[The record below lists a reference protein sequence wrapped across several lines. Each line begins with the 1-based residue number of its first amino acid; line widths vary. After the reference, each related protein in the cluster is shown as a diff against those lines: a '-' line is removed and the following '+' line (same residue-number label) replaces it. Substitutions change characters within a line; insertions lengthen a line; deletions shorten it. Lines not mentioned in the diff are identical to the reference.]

1 MGFQNGLEA
10 ITYDKL
16 VLVVGEI
23 KARVLEVE
31 IRETSNE
38 HGELFVTAIAGSQE
52 KEYIL
57 YEGTGNIGL
66 FYRYE
71 DGVSPLFQG
80 VLSEMSVTAEGDMYL
95 ISLHVRTFS
104 SLMDIYKHNFS
115 FQDLAMGSHQLIKSL
130 MEPYLVSQV
139 SLSIPDIPLGRIYLQ
154 YQETTWEFLKRFLS
168 GYGVCLYPD
177 STNQGIWIRAGLW
190 EQPEDISWDLYPYRV
205 RRDMAPRDVGQD
217 LKGQL
222 TYEVDAYEILPLGAC
237 LMFHGKELYVRG
249 LHRKLQGGLLVSRYE
264 LCFKEGM
271 GIRQYDNP
279 LISGI
284 SVNGI
289 VMAVKRDQVC
299 VRMETDIQTSCQEP
313 YFFPYSTVAA
323 SPDGSGWYCMPKC
336 GDQVRVFFPV
346 SDEKEGYAV
355 SNIQGEQSPAPDS
368 PMGNPD
374 IKAITTPDEKMVQFI
389 ENGIL
394 FSVSSGKG
402 TVTLT
407 NDGKAKI
414 QGAQVIGISATDKIK
429 IETEGELSITAGTRI
444 QLVSEQGG
452 CIDITDDTVEAKAA
466 IIKANK

>member
-1 MGFQNGLEA
+1 
-10 ITYDKL
+10 
-16 VLVVGEI
+16 
-23 KARVLEVE
+23 
-31 IRETSNE
+31 
-38 HGELFVTAIAGSQE
+38 
-52 KEYIL
+52 
-57 YEGTGNIGL
+57 
-66 FYRYE
+66 
-71 DGVSPLFQG
+71 
-80 VLSEMSVTAEGDMYL
+80 
-95 ISLHVRTFS
+95 
-104 SLMDIYKHNFS
+104 
-115 FQDLAMGSHQLIKSL
+115 
-130 MEPYLVSQV
+130 
-139 SLSIPDIPLGRIYLQ
+139 
-154 YQETTWEFLKRFLS
+154 
-168 GYGVCLYPD
+168 
-177 STNQGIWIRAGLW
+177 
-190 EQPEDISWDLYPYRV
+190 
-205 RRDMAPRDVGQD
+205 
-217 LKGQL
+217 
-222 TYEVDAYEILPLGAC
+222 
-237 LMFHGKELYVRG
+237 MFHGKELYVRG
-249 LHRKLQGGLLVSRYE
+249 IHRKLQDGLLVNRYE

-289 VMAVKRDQVC
+289 VTDVKRDQVC
-299 VRMETDIQTSCQEP
+299 VQMETDILTNCQEP

-323 SPDGSGWYCMPKC
+323 SPDGSGWYCMPKQ

-429 IETEGELSITAGTRI
+429 IETEGELSITAGIRI
-444 QLVSEQGG
+444 QLASEQGG